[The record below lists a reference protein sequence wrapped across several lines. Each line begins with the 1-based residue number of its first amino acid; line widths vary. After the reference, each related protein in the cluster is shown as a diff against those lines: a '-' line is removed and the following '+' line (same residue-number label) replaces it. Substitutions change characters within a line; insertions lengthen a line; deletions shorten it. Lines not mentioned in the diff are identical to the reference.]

1 MKNKIAGLIGLCR
14 RSGNL
19 LCGATATETAI
30 KRKKCFL
37 VIIAEDAGE
46 SIKNKIVNLCTEYE
60 IPFKI
65 MFDKK
70 WLGDA
75 AGLDDKAVV
84 AVKSKDF
91 AEGILKYI

>member
-1 MKNKIAGLIGLCR
+1 MKNKIASLIGLCR

-37 VIIAEDAGE
+37 VIIAEDAGD
-46 SIKNKIVNLCTEYE
+46 SIKNKIINLCTINE

-65 MFDKK
+65 MLNKN
-70 WLGDA
+70 WLGNA
-75 AGLDDKAVV
+75 AGLDDKAVL

-91 AEGILKYI
+91 AEGILKHI